1 MATNHTSNYQLNQ
14 WEPTDQV
21 LRSDFNADNAKV
33 DAALAGLA
41 TTDQEHETKMT
52 QLNQQLSLRGNCQAY
67 FTTYMGTGENQA
79 SLTFPHKPTFFCI
92 MDPSEYFSVIAL
104 YGVTS
109 VLSHATTNTRSIHI
123 QWSGNTVTWSSNDL
137 FDYQCNQ
144 KDRAYPVLA
153 LLDLTQ

>member
-1 MATNHTSNYQLNQ
+1 MATNHTSNYQLCQ
-14 WEPTDQV
+14 WEASDQV

-67 FTTYMGTGENQA
+67 FT
-79 SLTFPHKPTFFCI
+79 
-92 MDPSEYFSVIAL
+92 SEHFSVIAL